1 MYELLNIITMGLII
15 LIPLAN
21 PVTTVALF
29 IGLSSNMTKQEKNK
43 EALYASIYVFFII
56 VIAFYFGQFIMKT
69 FGISIPGLRIAG
81 GLIVAYIG
89 FRMLFPSNSDSNSEE
104 KSGSI
109 AFVPLAM
116 PSTAGPGTLAM
127 VISGASSIQD
137 QMSWKIYVS
146 SIIVPLILSFVLW
159 LSLRSADTIM
169 KFVGKN
175 GVDAISRVMGFLLVC
190 MGSIYYKWNK
200 RDSYKFSKL
209 AL

>member
-127 VISGASSIQD
+127 VIIGASSIQD

-190 MGSIYYKWNK
+190 MGVQFIINGI
-200 RDSYKFSKL
+200 REIVINFPN
-209 AL
+209 

>member
-137 QMSWKIYVS
+137 QNVLENLCIINYCS
-146 SIIVPLILSFVLW
+146 SYS
-159 LSLRSADTIM
+159 
-169 KFVGKN
+169 
-175 GVDAISRVMGFLLVC
+175 
-190 MGSIYYKWNK
+190 
-200 RDSYKFSKL
+200 
-209 AL
+209 

>member
-190 MGSIYYKWNK
+190 MGVQFIINGI
-200 RDSYKFSKL
+200 REIVINFPN
-209 AL
+209 

>member
-109 AFVPLAM
+109 
-116 PSTAGPGTLAM
+116 
-127 VISGASSIQD
+127 
-137 QMSWKIYVS
+137 
-146 SIIVPLILSFVLW
+146 IILQE
-159 LSLRSADTIM
+159 
-169 KFVGKN
+169 N
-175 GVDAISRVMGFLLVC
+175 
-190 MGSIYYKWNK
+190 
-200 RDSYKFSKL
+200 
-209 AL
+209 